1 MLPGLAV
8 AELTRRS
15 VGRALAQG
23 ITSQQILRFLQSHAS
38 PIMDEDPNSRGNF
51 EQNACSRTYNTE
63 SGPFFVFGSDV
74 NFTEQTLT
82 FIEPPPCAEYPLVAS
97 TVADQVILWEKETKR
112 LQTAP
117 GVLFRNFENDLM
129 LARMVEE
136 AQRLGVYI
144 WSRDDR
150 RDRALLIEESGRKA
164 LKAFWR
170 SVDWAAEL
178 RALEQAG
185 RPAKKVKPREIITE
199 AMVIDDDDEGD
210 TIF

>member
-1 MLPGLAV
+1 M
-8 AELTRRS
+8 
-15 VGRALAQG
+15 
-23 ITSQQILRFLQSHAS
+23 
-38 PIMDEDPNSRGNF
+38 
-51 EQNACSRTYNTE
+51 
-63 SGPFFVFGSDV
+63 
-74 NFTEQTLT
+74 
-82 FIEPPPCAEYPLVAS
+82 AS

-117 GVLFRNFENDLM
+117 GMLFRNFESDHM

-144 WSRDDR
+144 WSRVDR

-178 RALEQAG
+178 RALEQAD
-185 RPAKKVKPREIITE
+185 RPAKKVKPREVITE
-199 AMVIDDDDEGD
+199 AMVIDDDDEED